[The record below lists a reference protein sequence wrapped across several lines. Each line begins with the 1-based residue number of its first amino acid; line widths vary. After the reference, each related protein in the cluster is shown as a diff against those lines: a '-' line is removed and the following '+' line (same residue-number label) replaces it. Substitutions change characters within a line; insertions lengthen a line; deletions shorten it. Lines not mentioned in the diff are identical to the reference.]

1 MMFGDEDSFQVSQ
14 EDCFNKQR
22 TSHETSHRNNRT
34 GPCPSC
40 AHRSIPQQLKS
51 EGVGE
56 GFKSKCFAVC
66 NNCYF
71 WSVEAIKA
79 ADIQLN
85 GQLGCLSQK
94 PKRSK
99 ATILQSPLYCGEGRF
114 LLDIFT
120 GIVVGTVKL
129 HLENLV
135 VNTQDAVPEFHV
147 GEAVMVA
154 ERTLR
159 GAPNPEHGSA
169 HILRRKL
176 NDSLKWVYDVQFVAG
191 GKRKE
196 FNVSSSFLTF
206 LDLDEAVK
214 RPRRGSD

>member
-1 MMFGDEDSFQVSQ
+1 MRIVSK
-14 EDCFNKQR
+14 CLKKTVSTNKGLHMS
-22 TSHETSHRNNRT
+22 SHSSNRT
-34 GPCPSC
+34 GSCPSCYKKNVKINNTINERGISVSTC

-99 ATILQSPLYCGEGRF
+99 ATILQSPLYCGEGN
-114 LLDIFT
+114 T
-120 GIVVGTVKL
+120 
-129 HLENLV
+129 LV
-135 VNTQDAVPEFHV
+135 
-147 GEAVMVA
+147 
-154 ERTLR
+154 
-159 GAPNPEHGSA
+159 
-169 HILRRKL
+169 
-176 NDSLKWVYDVQFVAG
+176 
-191 GKRKE
+191 
-196 FNVSSSFLTF
+196 
-206 LDLDEAVK
+206 
-214 RPRRGSD
+214 